1 MTLPGYD
8 AWLEKPY
15 ADAEAPEVQL
25 QDVECEE
32 CCTVQDVT
40 ASLWGD
46 EAEWECVACETT
58 NTTFWDD
65 DPEDERGWRK

>member
-15 ADAEAPEVQL
+15 IDADLPEVEL
-25 QDVECEE
+25 QDVQCQECNTEQDATA
-32 CCTVQDVT
+32 TV
-40 ASLWGD
+40 WGD
-46 EAEWECVACETT
+46 EAEWECGTCETD

-65 DPEDERGWRK
+65 DPALGRGWVR